1 MKILLYSA
9 NFAPEPTGIGKYSG
23 EMAQWLTAQ
32 GHEVRVVAAPPYY
45 PNWRVAPGHRSWAY
59 STETIGKVK
68 VWRAPIW
75 VPRKPGGLKRV
86 LHLLSFALSSAPV
99 MLWQV
104 IWRPDVVVTVAPA
117 FVCAPTGRLV
127 AGLSGARSWL
137 HVQDFEVDVAFNMG
151 LLKGQWLQ
159 RMVLAWEKHVLRKF
173 DVVSS
178 ISFRMVERLGEKG
191 VESAKL
197 SHFPN
202 WVDVSRIQPL
212 RRPSTYR
219 QALGIPPEAKV
230 VLYSGTLSEK
240 HGLHILPECARLLAE
255 RGDIWVVICGDGV
268 LKPLLEQA
276 TRGMPRVRM
285 IPLQPIERLSDLL
298 GLADV
303 HVLPQTAEA
312 EDLVLPSKITGMLS
326 SGRPV
331 IATCEPRS
339 ELAAVVRQCG
349 RTTQPGDA
357 RALAD
362 AVLDLVDD
370 PELCQDLGRRARAYA
385 EAHLSID
392 GVLTRF
398 VHQAGRATMHQC
410 PESVLQG
417 ENSHPTQLRRVERDV
432 ANCQK

>member
-1 MKILLYSA
+1 VKILLYSA

-45 PNWRVAPGHRSWAY
+45 PNWQVAPGHRAWAY
-59 STETIGKVK
+59 STDTIGKVN

-86 LHLLSFALSSAPV
+86 LHLLSFAMSSAPV

-104 IWRPDVVVTVAPA
+104 MWRPDVVVSVAPA
-117 FVCAPTGRLV
+117 FVCAPTARVV

-151 LLKGQWLQ
+151 LLKGRWLQ
-159 RMVLAWEKHVLRKF
+159 RIVLAWEKHVLRTF

-191 VESAKL
+191 VEPAKL

-202 WVDVSRIQPL
+202 WVDVSKIQPL
-212 RRPSTYR
+212 RRLSHYR
-219 QALGIPPEAKV
+219 RELGIPNDARV

-240 HGLHILPECARLLAE
+240 HGLSILPECARLLAE
-255 RGDIWVVICGDGV
+255 REDIWIVICGDGV
-268 LKPLLEQA
+268 LKSALQQA
-276 TRGMPRVRM
+276 TQGMPRVRM

-349 RTTQPGDA
+349 RTTLPGDA
-357 RALAD
+357 QALA
-362 AVLDLVDD
+362 AAIVDLLDD
-370 PELCQDLGRRARAYA
+370 PELCQELGRRARAYA

-398 VHQAGRATMHQC
+398 LHQAGRATMHQC

-417 ENSHPTQLRRVERDV
+417 ENSHPTHLRRVERDV
-432 ANCQK
+432 ANCEK